1 MVKLLIITLNT
12 LISEDGTNS
21 SHTYNLAKFK
31 ELRAIVAIV

>member
-21 SHTYNLAKFK
+21 SHTHNLAKFQRI
-31 ELRAIVAIV
+31 EGYSCY